1 MHENCIAFKLDR
13 PIALGSGL
21 KITNLI
27 FWEKKNSSRY
37 HAELVHSQVG
47 NSISILKLNRFYLSI
62 MNEMSGLE
70 TDNKITDAHNLVN
83 FYAWLERLARS
94 VSEKLTNTKILI
106 IFWETTEEMLGVIS
120 ERASQL
126 SKRSLKVQATNS
138 KLKLLKASFRHC
150 KKYFLVIH
158 SLTARSETMKNK
170 VFLSS
175 RDR

>member
-1 MHENCIAFKLDR
+1 MHEKCIVFKLDK

-47 NSISILKLNRFYLSI
+47 NLISMMKLNRFYLSI

-70 TDNKITDAHNLVN
+70 TI
-83 FYAWLERLARS
+83 
-94 VSEKLTNTKILI
+94 
-106 IFWETTEEMLGVIS
+106 EEMLGVIS

-126 SKRSLKVQATNS
+126 SKRSLKVQANNS

-150 KKYFLVIH
+150 KKWH
-158 SLTARSETMKNK
+158 NEE
-170 VFLSS
+170 
-175 RDR
+175 